1 MKVLHAVSEI
11 YPLVKTGGLADVA
24 AALPPALA
32 VAGVAARPLVPAYP
46 AMLDAAQGA
55 ETVLQDADLFGGG
68 PARLLL
74 ARVDGIAVPTYLLD
88 CPGLFARPGNPYL
101 GPDRLDW
108 PDNHRR
114 FAALGWAA
122 ARLGLGADPRW
133 RPDIVHGHD
142 WQAGLAP
149 AYLSFWAGAAQ
160 SDIRRPR
167 TVTTIHNIG
176 FPGWFPATAA
186 AELGLPPESLSI
198 QGLEYFGGVGFL
210 KAGLYYA
217 DRITTVSRTYAREIQ
232 TAEYGYALA
241 GLLASRAADL
251 VGIVNGADY
260 AIWDPRRDLHLP
272 QPYGPDDLD
281 GKAASK
287 AALLAEF
294 GLPADDGAPLFAM
307 VSRLTGQK
315 GCDLLLD
322 ALPALVAAGGR
333 LVLLGSGD
341 AELEAGFQ
349 VAAAAHPGHVAVRI
363 GYDEG
368 LSHLLQAGADVLL
381 VPSRTEPCGLTQI
394 YALRYG
400 TLPLV
405 RRTGGL
411 ADTVVNATHDAILE
425 DRATGFS
432 FDDPTA
438 VALAGTLSWVCGL
451 WRDQGLWRQLQ
462 RRAMAQ
468 DFSWERAAV
477 DYVALYRELLA
488 TA

>member
-1 MKVLHAVSEI
+1 MNVLHAVSEI

-32 VAGVAARPLVPAYP
+32 VAGVPARILVPAYP
-46 AMLDAAQGA
+46 AVRQAMRRPELVLEDAA
-55 ETVLQDADLFGGG
+55 LFGGG
-68 PARLLL
+68 PAQVML
-74 ARVDGIAVPTYLLD
+74 AELEGIAVPAYVLD
-88 CPGLFARPGNPYL
+88 CPGLFGRDGNPYL
-101 GPDRLDW
+101 GPDRQDW

-122 ARLGLGADPRW
+122 ARLGLGADPQW

-149 AYLSFWAGAAQ
+149 AYLSFWAGAQ
-160 SDIRRPR
+160 ETGGGRPR

-176 FPGWFPATAA
+176 FPGWFPAETA

-198 QGLEYFGGVGFL
+198 DGLEYFGGVGFL

-217 DRITTVSRTYAREIQ
+217 DRITTVSRTYAQEIQ
-232 TAEYGYALA
+232 TPDYGYALS
-241 GLLASRAADL
+241 GLLAARAADL

-260 AIWDPRRDLHLP
+260 GVWDPRHDPHLP
-272 QPYGPDDLD
+272 APYGPDDLSD
-281 GKAASK
+281 KAASK
-287 AALLAEF
+287 AALLREF
-294 GLPADDGAPLFAM
+294 GLPEDDGAPLFAM

-315 GCDLLLD
+315 GCDLLLH
-322 ALPALVAAGGR
+322 AIPALVAGGGR
-333 LVLLGSGD
+333 LALLGSGD
-341 AELEAGFQ
+341 AELEAGFR
-349 VAAAAHPGHVAVRI
+349 AAATEYPDHVAVRI
-363 GYDEG
+363 GYDEV
-368 LSHLLQAGADVLL
+368 LSHLVQAGADVLL

-411 ADTVVNATHDAILE
+411 ADTVVNASHDAIVE

-438 VALAGTLSWVCGL
+438 TALAGTISWVCGL
-451 WRDQGLWRQLQ
+451 WRDRALWAQLQ

-468 DFSWERAAV
+468 DFSWDRAAR
-477 DYVALYRELLA
+477 DYVDLYRDLLA
-488 TA
+488 TP

>member
-1 MKVLHAVSEI
+1 MNVLHAVSEI

-24 AALPPALA
+24 GALPPALA
-32 VAGVAARPLVPAYP
+32 VSGIAARVLVPAYP
-46 AMLDAAQGA
+46 A
-55 ETVLQDADLFGGG
+55 VLQAMRRPEVVLEDPALFGGG
-68 PARLLL
+68 PAQLML
-74 ARVDGIAVPTYLLD
+74 AELEGIAVPAYVLD

-122 ARLGLGADPRW
+122 SRLGLGADPRW

-149 AYLSFWAGAAQ
+149 AYLAFQAAAAGSA
-160 SDIRRPR
+160 RPK

-176 FPGWFPATAA
+176 FPGWFPAAVA
-186 AELGLPPESLSI
+186 PELGLPPDSLSI
-198 QGLEYFGGVGFL
+198 DGVEYFGGVGFL
-210 KAGLYYA
+210 KAGLSYA

-232 TAEYGYALA
+232 TPDYGYALS
-241 GLLASRAADL
+241 GLLAARAADL

-260 AIWDPRRDLHLP
+260 AVWDPATDPHLP
-272 QPYGPDDLD
+272 VPYGPDDLS
-281 GKAASK
+281 GKALAK
-287 AALLAEF
+287 AALLREF
-294 GLPADDGAPLFAM
+294 GLPEDDGSPLFAM

-322 ALPALVAAGGR
+322 AIPTLVAGGGR

-341 AELEAGFQ
+341 AELEAGFR
-349 VAAAAHPGHVAVRI
+349 AAATAYPDHVAVRI
-363 GYDEG
+363 GYDEA

-381 VPSRTEPCGLTQI
+381 VPSRTEPCGLTQM

-411 ADTVVNATHDAILE
+411 ADTVVNASHDAIVE

-438 VALAGTLSWVCGL
+438 SALAGTASWVCGL
-451 WRDQGLWRQLQ
+451 WRDKALWAQLQ

-477 DYVALYRELLA
+477 DYVALYRGLLV
-488 TA
+488 TP

>member
-32 VAGVAARPLVPAYP
+32 VAGVAARVLVPGYP
-46 AMLDAAQGA
+46 AILGA
-55 ETVLQDADLFGGG
+55 MRRPELILEDADLFGGG
-68 PARLLL
+68 PAQVML
-74 ARVDGIAVPTYLLD
+74 AEIDGIAVPTYVLD
-88 CPGLFARPGNPYL
+88 SPGLFARPGNPYL

-133 RPDIVHGHD
+133 VPDIVHGHD

-149 AYLSFWAGAAQ
+149 AYLAFLAGPSAP
-160 SDIRRPR
+160 RPR
-167 TVTTIHNIG
+167 TVTTIHNIA
-176 FPGWFPATAA
+176 FQGWYPASVMT
-186 AELGLPPESLSI
+186 ELGLPSGSLSME
-198 QGLEYFGGVGFL
+198 GLEYFGGVGFL

-232 TAEYGYALA
+232 TAEYGHALE

-251 VGIVNGADY
+251 VGIVNGTDY
-260 AIWDPRRDLHLP
+260 AIWDPRHDPSLP
-272 QPYGPDDLD
+272 APYGPDDLSD
-281 GKAASK
+281 KALSK
-287 AALLAEF
+287 AALLREF
-294 GLPADDGAPLFAM
+294 GLPEDDGGPLFAM

-322 ALPALVAAGGR
+322 AIPALIAGSGR

-341 AELEAGFQ
+341 AELEAGFR
-349 VAAAAHPGHVAVRI
+349 AAAIDHPDHVAVRI
-363 GYDEG
+363 GYDEA

-381 VPSRTEPCGLTQI
+381 VPSRTEPCGLTQM

-411 ADTVVNATHDAILE
+411 ADTVVNASHDAIVE

-438 VALAGTLSWVCGL
+438 SALAGTISWVCGL
-451 WRDQGLWRQLQ
+451 WRDRTLWQQLQ

-477 DYVALYRELLA
+477 DYVALYRDLLA
-488 TA
+488 TP

>member
-1 MKVLHAVSEI
+1 MNVLHAVSEI

-24 AALPPALA
+24 GALPPALA
-32 VAGVAARPLVPAYP
+32 AAGVAARVLVPAYP
-46 AMLDAAQGA
+46 AVLQAMRRPEVVLEDAA
-55 ETVLQDADLFGGG
+55 LFGGG
-68 PARLLL
+68 PAQLML
-74 ARVDGIAVPTYLLD
+74 AELDGVAVPAYVLD
-88 CPGLFARPGNPYL
+88 CPGLFARPGNPYH
-101 GPDRLDW
+101 GPDRQDW

-149 AYLSFWAGAAQ
+149 AYLSFQAAGAAAPAHHHDDPQ
-160 SDIRRPR
+160 HRLPRLVPGRDGGGARPAAWQPVDRRAGVFR
-167 TVTTIHNIG
+167 RRR
-176 FPGWFPATAA
+176 
-186 AELGLPPESLSI
+186 LP
-198 QGLEYFGGVGFL
+198 QG
-210 KAGLYYA
+210 
-217 DRITTVSRTYAREIQ
+217 
-232 TAEYGYALA
+232 
-241 GLLASRAADL
+241 RAATTPTASPRSAAPMRGRSRRRTTAMPCPACWPPAPSDL
-251 VGIVNGADY
+251 VGIVNGTDY
-260 AIWDPRRDLHLP
+260 GVWDPRRDPHLP
-272 QPYGPDDLD
+272 APYGPDDLS

-287 AALLAEF
+287 AALLRRF
-294 GLPADDGAPLFAM
+294 GLPEDDGSPLFAM

-315 GCDLLLD
+315 GCDLLLE
-322 ALPALVAAGGR
+322 AIPALLAGGGR

-349 VAAAAHPGHVAVRI
+349 AAAAAHPGRVAVRI
-363 GYDEG
+363 GYDEA

-381 VPSRTEPCGLTQI
+381 VPSRTEPCGLTQM

-411 ADTVVNATHDAILE
+411 ADTVVNASHDAIVE

-438 VALAGTLSWVCGL
+438 PALAGTISWVCGL
-451 WRDQGLWRQLQ
+451 WRDRALWAQLQ

-468 DFSWERAAV
+468 DFSWDRAAV
-477 DYVALYRELLA
+477 EYVALYRDLLA
-488 TA
+488 TP